1 MLEAITS
8 GRWALPDGVTMREAM
23 HCDWDCP
30 VRGYINPL
38 QEVSA
43 YTAAIAAGIT
53 SRDRAANELG
63 NDAEEIDL
71 ENARSKARAEAAGL
85 TYTVYNPEAGAAM
98 LSAAAAVN
106 AAATGM
112 DVVDE
117 LTDAETES
125 LQAAL
130 DKVPPPAEPTNPQP
144 EIPVEVDA

>member
-30 VRGYINPL
+30 VRGYIHPL